1 MEYPFHVH
9 DIQISDPFVLADPV
23 TGKYYLYAAH
33 FNLDRFPNQKR
44 RGVFHALVSEDLVNW
59 SEPIQVFDAEETGFW
74 ADGDYWAPECH
85 IWPKVGASAQTS
97 EAHCEQCASVAS
109 TSPTAGMAEQGKYYI
124 ISPFRAEGKF
134 RRCQCLVAESPL
146 GPFRQIQQ
154 EAVTPPGW
162 QCLDGTLYVDKK
174 GKPWMVFCHEWL
186 QVFDGQICAIPM
198 SDDLGSAIGEPIVLF
213 RASDAPWA
221 AHLAGQDRHNGFVT
235 DGPFL
240 HRLPDGKLIMLWS
253 NFTREGY
260 ATGYAT
266 SRSGEIWGPWEQQ
279 PDPLYG
285 LDGAHSMLF
294 RTFSGQL
301 MMSLHCPNIHPKKRM
316 LLFEMDESR
325 GKLAIINE
333 CTGNWFGG
341 IGGNNF
347 RGYREPVK
355 EEPVFSRPTRK
366 E

>member
-9 DIQISDPFVLADPV
+9 DVHISDPYILADPV
-23 TGKYYLYAAH
+23 TGKYYLYAAF

-59 SEPIQVFDAEETGFW
+59 SEPIQVFDAQATGFW
-74 ADGDYWAPECH
+74 ADLDYWAPECH
-85 IWPKVGASAQTS
+85 IW
-97 EAHCEQCASVAS
+97 
-109 TSPTAGMAEQGKYYI
+109 QGKYYI
-124 ISPFRAEGKF
+124 ISSFRAEGSF
-134 RRCQCLVAESPL
+134 RRCQCLVADSPL
-146 GPFRQIQQ
+146 GPFKPVQQ
-154 EAVTPPGW
+154 EAVTPKGW

-186 QVFDGQICAIPM
+186 QVYDGQICAIPM

-213 RASDAPWA
+213 RASDAPWGA
-221 AHLAGQDRHNGFVT
+221 RLAGQDAHNGFVT

-253 NFTREGY
+253 NFCKEGY
-260 ATGYAT
+260 ATGYAV
-266 SRSGEIWGPWEQQ
+266 SRSGEIFGPWIQQ
-279 PDPLYG
+279 EDPLYA

-325 GKLAIINE
+325 GKLQIINE

-341 IGGNNF
+341 IGGNTNF
-347 RGYREPVK
+347 RGYRETLK
-355 EEPVFSRPTRK
+355 EEPVFSKSTRK